1 MGNITKN
8 QRLDLPD
15 FITKVSLRAKHVW
28 LKITGETGLVVVV
41 PKGFDTSRI
50 PSLLSKEKEW
60 IERNLHRIITRYRQ
74 YRSFA
79 NELPEEI
86 PLAAIGQTWKVKY
99 HKASCLGLHL
109 YEDDALTVSLWGDVE
124 DVDKCRIALSFWLR
138 AKAKRYLV
146 PLLKKIS
153 REKMLPFQNVSIK
166 GQKTIWASCSQNK
179 NLNIN
184 YKLLMIP
191 RKLVHYVFL
200 HELCH
205 TRHMNHSRHFW
216 ALVKNLEPGY
226 REYDSALRTA
236 WRALPAWVH
245 K

>member
-15 FITKVSLRAKHVW
+15 FTTKVSSRARHIW

-41 PKGFDTSRI
+41 PKGFNTSRI
-50 PSLLSKEKEW
+50 PLLLSKEKEW
-60 IERNLHRIITRYRQ
+60 IERNLHRIVARYRQ
-74 YRSFA
+74 HQSFA

-86 PLAAIGQTWKVKY
+86 FLKAIGQTWKVKY
-99 HKASCLGLHL
+99 HKAYCPEIHL
-109 YEDDALTVSLWGDVE
+109 YEDNPLTVSLWGDVGN
-124 DVDKCRIALSFWLR
+124 VDKCRIALSTWLR

-146 PLLKKIS
+146 PMLKKIS
-153 REKMLPFQNVSIK
+153 REKEFPFRNVFIK

-179 NLNIN
+179 NLNVN

-191 RKLVHYVFL
+191 QKLVRYVFL

-205 TRHMNHSRHFW
+205 TRQMNHSRNFW
-216 ALVKNLEPGY
+216 ALVRNLEPGY
-226 REYDSALRTA
+226 REYDSALRIA